1 MTETE
6 TDIMYNHS
14 ISELE
19 EIFRIDLIQHPHFTD
34 QESEGQTE
42 SFGQMT

>member
-1 MTETE
+1 MH
-6 TDIMYNHS
+6 NHI

-19 EIFRIDLIQHPHFTD
+19 EIFRMDLIQHPHFTD
-34 QESEGQTE
+34 QETEDQTE